1 MLLRGRLEHIGRVC
15 SMIDIRIQFVP
26 GQITVLGGNCIIKP
40 FAQREVT

>member
-26 GQITVLGGNCIIKP
+26 EQIRILGRNCIITSSHSE
-40 FAQREVT
+40 R